1 MGILSF
7 NVNSLRRCLGGL
19 RGGGDD
25 AVVFTTRKSTK
36 RNEMSKTRCGYDDIR
51 ERFF

>member
-25 AVVFTTRKSTK
+25 AVVLTRKPSTK
-36 RNEMSKTRCGYDDIR
+36 RNEMSRIRRGYEIR
-51 ERFF
+51 ERVL